1 MKYVL
6 PAVLMF
12 VVLLSPAFFLPG
24 VLVAHAAADQ
34 GSDGTTL
41 KGSDTGSDGT
51 ITKGGSKDT
60 GPSIGLINPLGSSN
74 CSQNQTCLIDFLLK
88 LLDLVI
94 RIGTIVVIVMLV
106 YIGFKYVMAQ
116 GSASAL
122 AQVHN
127 QLLWTII
134 GALVLLGSK
143 AIALGIQATVQ
154 ALSVGQ

>member
-1 MKYVL
+1 MKYLTVSL
-6 PAVLMF
+6 V
-12 VVLLSPAFFLPG
+12 VVLVLIGG
-24 VLVAHAAADQ
+24 VRTGMVHAAEQ
-34 GSDGTTL
+34 GGL
-41 KGSDTGSDGT
+41 GDT
-51 ITKGGSKDT
+51 SKDQT
-60 GPSIGLINPLGSSN
+60 TNQGGLGNTSKNPPAAQNGPSIGLINPLGSSN

-88 LLDLVI
+88 ILDFVI

-116 GSASAL
+116 GSSTAL
-122 AQVHN
+122 GQVHN